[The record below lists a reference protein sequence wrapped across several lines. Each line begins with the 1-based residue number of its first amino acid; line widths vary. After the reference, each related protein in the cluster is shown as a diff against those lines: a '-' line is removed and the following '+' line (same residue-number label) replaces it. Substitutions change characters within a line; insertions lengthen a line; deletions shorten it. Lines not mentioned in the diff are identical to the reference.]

1 MGSLGTQAIPA
12 GLTAGSKFSYR
23 FNGTR
28 QLQAGI
34 LVKIIETAAAA
45 VRLCRPAGDS
55 DRIVSVFTPAVT
67 P

>member
-55 DRIVSVFTPAVT
+55 DR
-67 P
+67 